1 MLLKNWS
8 EIIVIIFISFVK
20 KDFYMSNIA
29 PEFTQE
35 SLNYMENTDIEYRKK
50 LGQYFTPKT
59 VREALLSKLPKIN
72 NPKILDPAC
81 GTGEFLISCNE
92 IFKNPSLHGI
102 EIDRNLT
109 EIAQSKLKG
118 NIICK
123 DTLTLEPQPIY
134 DFVVGNPPY
143 FEFKPNKEI
152 KDKFNEVISGRCNI
166 FSLFVKIGLNCLKEG
181 GYLAYV
187 IPPSMNNGAYFN
199 KLRKYIYHNANI
211 EYLSILNR
219 EDLFHKAQQTV
230 MLLVLRKGKNNKNY
244 IFEKNGIVIFSQNYK
259 LLYEKFKNTYSLKD
273 LGYKAKTGTIVWNQH
288 KEKLTNKKEGNIPL
302 LWSHNIQDNKLVVP
316 YNQEKKPQYINYPT
330 FDKGPSIIVNRITG
344 TASKA
349 CLKSAIVPKDMK
361 YVGENH
367 INIIYK
373 DNNYNTDLLSSMNS
387 TSMSLEEIH
396 KSIISE
402 ETIKIM
408 RNITGNTQISKTE
421 LELLLPIKVS

>member
-1 MLLKNWS
+1 M
-8 EIIVIIFISFVK
+8 IS
-20 KDFYMSNIA
+20 NTIQ
-29 PEFTQE
+29 EFTQE
-35 SLNYMENTDIEYRKK
+35 SINYMENTDIEYRKK

-59 VREALLSKLPKIN
+59 VREELLSKLPKID

-143 FEFKPNKEI
+143 FEFKPNKQL
-152 KDKFNEVISGRCNI
+152 KSKFSSILNGRSNI
-166 FSLFVKIGLNCLKEG
+166 FSMFVKIGLDYLKEG

-199 KLRKYIYHNANI
+199 KLRKYIYDVANI
-211 EYLSILNR
+211 EYLSILKN
-219 EDLFHKAQQTV
+219 EDIFHKAQQTV
-230 MLLVLRKGKNNKNY
+230 MLLVLKKCKNKKDY
-244 IFEKNGIVIFSQNYK
+244 IFERNGIVIFSKNYK
-259 LLYEKFKNTYSLKD
+259 FLEEKYKNTVSLRD
-273 LGYKAKTGTIVWNQH
+273 LGYRVKTGSVVWNQH
-288 KEKLTNKKEGNIPL
+288 KDKLTNEKNGTIPL
-302 LWSHNIQDNKLVVP
+302 LWAHNIQNNKLVIP
-316 YNQEKKPQYINYPT
+316 FNQEKKPQYINYPT
-330 FDKGPSIIVNRITG
+330 FDIGPSIIVNRITG
-344 TASKA
+344 AASKA
-349 CLKSAIVPKDMK
+349 CLKAAIVPKDMK

-373 DNNYNTDLLSSMNS
+373 NNNYNVDLLSSINS
-387 TSMSLEEIH
+387 NNMSLEEIH